1 MFSPD
6 EAWQRIEPYARP
18 LPFED
23 LPRRAAGERVLARPA
38 NATVDVPASD
48 VSAMDGFALA
58 GAAPAEGRL
67 PVSGVIA
74 AGDAP
79 GRGLPEG
86 TALRIMTGAPMP
98 DGADRVIP
106 VERARVADAG
116 DGDEEVAFEIP
127 GREGDHV
134 RRRAEIVRAGDEL
147 LPAGALLTPGAL
159 SLLASQGL
167 DRVTVHRAPRVALV
181 VTGDEVVPPEETPGP
196 GRLRDS
202 HTDFVLGACRTLGIE
217 AEPLGIAADD
227 PGEIRE
233 RVEAGLA
240 ADVLL
245 LSGGVSMGEYDLV
258 EGALRDLD
266 CEPLFD
272 SVAVQPGKPLVAAV
286 AAARHGANGSV
297 SGPPT
302 LIFGLPG
309 NPASAM
315 VCFWLFVRP
324 VLRRQLGRP
333 DGFWRGALE
342 GELAA
347 PLRAGKSG
355 PGARDLFLPAAVA
368 FGPTG
373 TSAGTGRL
381 RVTPLP
387 PVGSH
392 DLGAYG
398 RGTALVRVRPEE
410 PERGAGEPCEV
421 LPLVDWL
428 EPEPGLR

>member
-1 MFSPD
+1 MLSPED
-6 EAWQRIEPYARP
+6 AWKRIAPYARP
-18 LPFED
+18 LPSES
-23 LPRRAAGERVLARPA
+23 LPRRLAGGRVLARA
-38 NATVDVPASD
+38 AAATVDVPTSD

-58 GAAPAEGRL
+58 GPAPGEGNL
-67 PVSGVIA
+67 PVAGLIA
-74 AGDAP
+74 AGDPP
-79 GRGLPEG
+79 GRALPVG

-98 DGADRVIP
+98 DGADRVVP
-106 VERARVADAG
+106 VERALVRTGTAG
-116 DGDEEVAFEIP
+116 DPAEGGEEVAFEIP
-127 GREGDHV
+127 GEAGDHV
-134 RRRAEIVRAGDEL
+134 RRRGEIVRAGDEL

-167 DRVTVHRAPRVALV
+167 DEVVVHRAPRVTLV

-196 GRLRDS
+196 GKLRDS
-202 HTDFVLGACRTLGIE
+202 HTDFVLDACRTLGIE
-217 AEPLGIAADD
+217 ADPLGIAPDD
-227 PGEIRE
+227 PEALRE
-233 RVEAGLA
+233 RIGQGFGS
-240 ADVLL
+240 DVLL

-258 EGALRDLD
+258 EGVLRDLD

-272 SVAVQPGKPLVAAV
+272 AVAVQPGKPLVAAV
-286 AAARHGANGSV
+286 AAAHHQADGSV
-297 SGPPT
+297 SGRPT

-333 DGFWRGALE
+333 DAFWGGALE

-347 PLRAGKSG
+347 PVRAGKSG
-355 PGARDLFLPAAVA
+355 PRTRDLFLPGTAA
-368 FGPTG
+368 F
-373 TSAGTGRL
+373 AGGRL
-381 RVTPLP
+381 RVTPVP

-398 RGTALVRVRPEE
+398 RGTVLVRVRAGA
-410 PERGAGEPCEV
+410 PEREAGEACEV

-428 EPEPGLR
+428 ESESS

>member
-1 MFSPD
+1 MLSPD
-6 EAWQRIEPYARP
+6 DAWKRIEPYARP
-18 LPFED
+18 LPAET
-23 LPRRAAGERVLARPA
+23 LPRRAAGGRVLARA
-38 NATVDVPASD
+38 AVATVDVPASD
-48 VSAMDGFALA
+48 VSAMDGFALSGPPA
-58 GAAPAEGRL
+58 GEAHL
-67 PVSGVIA
+67 PVAGLIA
-74 AGDAP
+74 AGDPP
-79 GRGLPEG
+79 GRTLAPG
-86 TALRIMTGAPMP
+86 TALRIMTGAPVP

-106 VERARVADAG
+106 VERARVSG
-116 DGDEEVAFEIP
+116 DGDGEEVAFEVP
-127 GREGDHV
+127 GDAGDHV
-134 RRRAEIVRAGDEL
+134 RRRSEVVRAGDEL

-167 DRVTVHRAPRVALV
+167 AEVLVHRAPRVTLV
-181 VTGDEVVPPEETPGP
+181 VTGDEVVPPEETPEP
-196 GRLRDS
+196 GKLRDS
-202 HTDFVLGACRTLGIE
+202 HTDFVLGACRSLGIE
-217 AEPLGIAADD
+217 AEPLGIAPDD
-227 PGEIRE
+227 PDALRE
-233 RVEAGLA
+233 RVAAGLG

-258 EGALRDLD
+258 EGILRDLD

-272 SVAVQPGKPLVAAV
+272 AVAVQPGKPLVAAV
-286 AAARHGANGSV
+286 AAARHQADGSV
-297 SGPPT
+297 SGRPT

-324 VLRRQLGRP
+324 ALRRQLGRP
-333 DGFWRGALE
+333 DRFWHGALA

-355 PGARDLFLPAAVA
+355 ARARDLFLPATAA

-373 TSAGTGRL
+373 TAAGAGRL
-381 RVTPLP
+381 RVTPVP
-387 PVGSH
+387 PAGSH

-398 RGTALVRVRPEE
+398 RGTVLVRVREGA

-428 EPEPGLR
+428 EPES